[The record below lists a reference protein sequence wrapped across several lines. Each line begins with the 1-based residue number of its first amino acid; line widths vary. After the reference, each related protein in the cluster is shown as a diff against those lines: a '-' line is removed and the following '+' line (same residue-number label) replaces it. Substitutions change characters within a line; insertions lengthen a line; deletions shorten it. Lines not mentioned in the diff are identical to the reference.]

1 MAEVTKDQ
9 LPDEIKSLN
18 YNIAGNIEFFGPVK
32 IGSDYLVYR
41 IHEFKPGEKVDESQ
55 IQAFARKSVLEK
67 KQQMLLNQKIEE
79 LAQAEEMKINEDQI
93 ESAFFKNASET
104 RDLKDKQQK

>member
-1 MAEVTKDQ
+1 
-9 LPDEIKSLN
+9 
-18 YNIAGNIEFFGPVK
+18 
-32 IGSDYLVYR
+32 
-41 IHEFKPGEKVDESQ
+41 
-55 IQAFARKSVLEK
+55 VLEK